1 MRRGSGMAGEL
12 DPAAIAAASTSADL
26 AALLRQ
32 LRRREARRSAGTE
45 LSYREIAVKTGWS
58 HGAVGQ
64 YLSGRTLPPIDRF
77 DTLAQLLGA
86 GPDEQRVLATARDR
100 IDERRRSAPGRVA
113 PPRQLPADLVSFT
126 GRDGA
131 LAALDRQRHPEG
143 APPAAPVL
151 VVSGMAGV
159 GKTALVVRW
168 AHRVVEDFPDG
179 QLYVNLRGF
188 DPVRPALEV
197 GQTVLGFLDALGVPA
212 IRVPAEQDTQLA
224 LYRSRLADR
233 RMLIILDNASSA
245 EQVRALLPGAP
256 RCLVLVTSRR
266 RLTGLTA
273 THGAEQLVLDVLS
286 RSEARQ
292 LLAAR
297 LGAARLGA
305 GQLGVGQL
313 GVGQLG
319 VGQLGV
325 GRLDGEAAAVETL
338 IDACAR
344 LPLALA
350 VAAARAAVSPD
361 RPLADLVAEF
371 SDGPARLDAL
381 RVGDVD
387 TDVRLVFSWSYRQLT
402 PAAARLFRLLG
413 NHPGHSSTAPAAASL
428 AGLAREQVRPLLA
441 ELAAAHLVTE
451 PAAGRWGLH
460 DLLRAYAAE
469 LCDAADAAEAVTR
482 VLDHYAH
489 TARRA
494 AILMDPQQLQ
504 VASGP
509 PPAGVLPESPADVER
524 ARAWFEAE
532 REVLLAAFA
541 HAVARGLD
549 REAWFLAAGMST
561 FLDWGGHWHDWVNVL
576 TAGLAAAQR
585 LGGIPEQTHLH
596 RRLGVA
602 YHRLGRRDDA
612 YRDLSE
618 ALRLSEAHG
627 DSLELARIHTSLGIV
642 RGGQGRFGDALEHA
656 EQAHRYAVAAAD
668 VAAQANI
675 LNGMAWCLV
684 QLGEPR
690 RALAHCRR
698 ALILFAGVTDRHGQ
712 AEAWD
717 TRGLIY
723 SELGAPVRAVESYR
737 RALALF
743 RELGARHAEA
753 DTLHRLGDTEQARG
767 DGAAALDAW
776 RQALRILDDLDH
788 PDAEQVRAK
797 IG

>member
-1 MRRGSGMAGEL
+1 MGLQGVGRGSGTDGEL
-12 DPAAIAAASTSADL
+12 DPAAIAAASTSAEL

-32 LRRREARRSAGTE
+32 LRRREARRTAGAE
-45 LSYREIAVKTGWS
+45 LSYREIALKTGWS

-77 DTLAQLLGA
+77 DTLVQLLGA

-131 LAALDRQRHPEG
+131 LAALDRQRRPDG

-168 AHRVVEDFPDG
+168 AHRVAEDFPDG

-188 DPVRPALEV
+188 DPVRPALGV

-212 IRVPAEQDTQLA
+212 VRVPAEQDTQLA

-256 RCLVLVTSRR
+256 RCLVLVTSRH

-273 THGAEQLVLDVLS
+273 THGAQQLVLEVLS
-286 RSEARQ
+286 RSEARH

-297 LGAARLGA
+297 LGADRLA
-305 GQLGVGQL
+305 
-313 GVGQLG
+313 
-319 VGQLGV
+319 
-325 GRLDGEAAAVETL
+325 GEAAAVETL

-350 VAAARAAVSPD
+350 VAAARAAASPD
-361 RPLADLVAEF
+361 RTLAELVAEF

-413 NHPGHSSTAPAAASL
+413 NHPGPSITAPAAASL
-428 AGLAREQVRPLLA
+428 AGLAHEQVQPLLA
-441 ELAAAHLVTE
+441 ELAAAHLATE

-469 LCDAADAAEAVTR
+469 LCTEADAAEAVTR

-504 VASGP
+504 VAPGP
-509 PPAGVLPESPADVER
+509 PPAGVLPESPADVEQ
-524 ARAWFEAE
+524 ARAWFAAE
-532 REVLLAAFA
+532 HEVLLAAFG
-541 HAVARGLD
+541 HAVARDLD
-549 REAWFLAAGMST
+549 HEVWSLAAGMST
-561 FLDWGGHWHDWVNVL
+561 FLDWGGHWHDWVGVL

-602 YHRLGRRDDA
+602 YHRLGRRDEA
-612 YRDLSE
+612 YRDLSQ

-642 RGGQGRFGDALEHA
+642 RSGQGRFDAALEHA
-656 EQAHRYAVAAAD
+656 EQAHRHAVAAAD

-698 ALILFAGVTDRHGQ
+698 ALILFAGVNDRHGQ

-717 TRGLIY
+717 TRGLIC

-753 DTLHRLGDTEQARG
+753 DSLHRLGDTEQARG
-767 DGAAALDAW
+767 DGVAALDAW

-788 PDAEQVRAK
+788 PDAEQVRTK